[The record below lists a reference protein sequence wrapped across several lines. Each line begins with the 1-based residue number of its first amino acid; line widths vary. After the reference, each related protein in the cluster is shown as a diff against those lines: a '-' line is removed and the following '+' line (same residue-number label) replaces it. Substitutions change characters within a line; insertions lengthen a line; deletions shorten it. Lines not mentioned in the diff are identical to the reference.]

1 MYDLI
6 IVGAGPAGLSAAVY
20 AKRAM
25 LSVLLVEKNGYGGG
39 QIVNTEKV
47 DNYLGLPGVSGFELA
62 LKFQEHVKQ
71 LGVEMRTADVM
82 HVQRD
87 GTCWKVLFANGEAEQ
102 TKTILVA
109 TGSSYRKLGIP
120 GERELAGRGV
130 SYCATCDGAFY
141 KDKAVAVIGGGDV
154 AVGDALYLSNMCEKV
169 YLIHRRDT
177 LRAAEVMQEKLFA
190 AENITFLPFC
200 EAKEIIGDQVVH
212 ALCIQN
218 NKTDQTQEIAV
229 SGVFVAIGMS
239 PQTAFVE
246 GLVDMEESGHIRA
259 GEDCVTSAPG
269 IFVAG
274 DSRTKQVRQLVT
286 AVADGACAM
295 RSIDAYLR
303 TLQA

>member
-47 DNYLGLPGVSGFELA
+47 YNYLGLPGVSGFELA

-82 HVQRD
+82 NVQRD
-87 GTCWKVLFANGEAEQ
+87 GKCWKVLFANGEAEQ

-120 GERELAGRGV
+120 GEREFAGRGV

-141 KDKAVAVIGGGDV
+141 KDKDVAVIGGGDV
-154 AVGDALYLSNMCEKV
+154 AVGDALYLSNICEKV

-177 LRAAEVMQEKLFA
+177 LRAAESLQDKLFSTG
-190 AENITFLPFC
+190 NITFLSRC
-200 EAKEIIGDQVVH
+200 VAEEIAGEQVVDT
-212 ALCIQN
+212 LRIRKNETGQIQ
-218 NKTDQTQEIAV
+218 DIAV
-229 SGVFVAIGMS
+229 SGVFVAVGMS
-239 PQTAFVE
+239 PQTDFVK
-246 GLVDMEESGHIRA
+246 GLLEMEESGHIKA
-259 GEDCVTSAPG
+259 TEDCVTSAPG

-295 RSIDAYLR
+295 QSIEMYLSA
-303 TLQA
+303 LQV